1 MTSSKLTFSQ
11 ITAKQVGDCVCA
23 VCGNSVVFAGA
34 RVMNGGF
41 FTGAAGM
48 IGFSITSNGK
58 TVYLRLAAT
67 DPYASLRDNRTMVAL
82 YDSNKGIDQD
92 NYNAIYDWGN
102 SAQIAFDG
110 KQLKVRLS

>member
-11 ITAKQVGDCVCA
+11 ITAKQVGDSVCS
-23 VCGNSVVFAGA
+23 VSDNS
-34 RVMNGGF
+34 GF

-82 YDSNKGIDQD
+82 YDNDQGIDQR

-102 SAQIAFDG
+102 SAQIDFDG
-110 KQLKVRLS
+110 KHLKVRSFRASTKEII

>member
-1 MTSSKLTFSQ
+1 MTSSKLTFPQ
-11 ITAKQVGDCVCA
+11 VTAKQVGDTVCS
-23 VCGNSVVFAGA
+23 VSDNS
-34 RVMNGGF
+34 GF

-110 KQLKVRLS
+110 KQLKVRFIRSSTGEII

>member
-1 MTSSKLTFSQ
+1 MCTSGLIVLQ
-11 ITAKQVGDCVCA
+11 VLAKQVGDTVCS
-23 VCGNSVVFAGA
+23 VSDNS
-34 RVMNGGF
+34 GF

-48 IGFSITSNGK
+48 VGYSITSNGK

-82 YDSNKGIDQD
+82 YDNDQGIDQS

-102 SAQIAFDG
+102 SAQIDFDG
-110 KQLKVRLS
+110 KHLKVRSFRDSTKGII